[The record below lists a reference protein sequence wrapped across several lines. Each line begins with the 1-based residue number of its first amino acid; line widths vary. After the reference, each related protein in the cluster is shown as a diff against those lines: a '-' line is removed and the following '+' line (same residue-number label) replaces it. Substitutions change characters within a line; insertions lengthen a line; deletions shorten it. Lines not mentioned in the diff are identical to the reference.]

1 MHKHKTIKYEVVG
14 EQSASQTKKREKNC
28 ITLKTQPIFSEASI
42 TEPHESFDNFYP
54 ESLSFPLKWLVPLFT
69 LEETSLDS

>member
-14 EQSASQTKKREKNC
+14 EQSASQTKKRVKKLHH
-28 ITLKTQPIFSEASI
+28 LKTQPIFSEASI

-54 ESLSFPLKWLVPLFT
+54 EFSSFPLKWLVPRFT